1 MKTPFCFQENE
12 LELSHSTTTGTPPGI
27 TGFGVQ
33 HIKRETAHRV
43 VSKRAGGKAGE
54 RRIVGSEVL
63 RDDESSLQLAVPA
76 PEADEPVPASGE
88 AAGETVTAVELTDQ
102 SEGSPLPDLPMGRRL
117 RSRADMLVHLE
128 ALLDQPCP
136 SPNEFALIDKVA
148 RLTSVEVPYISA
160 EDLIRLAGPAMDTCR
175 ANVRFVLGKAVG
187 VGVLECQEDASWAL
201 CRYRLTEVGRRYVAR
216 RKEARISLW
225 RINPGMTLEAVCVI
239 LQREGGDSLD
249 AFTPAPKSTV
259 LPVGT
264 VRASSA
270 TVKASTQQRSAA
282 KAQQHTAEDM
292 KTTHALRQVHPFWAG
307 LLDPLQEPLSSR
319 AAEGLY

>member
-1 MKTPFCFQENE
+1 MKTLFCFQENE
-12 LELSHSTTTGTPPGI
+12 LELSHSTTTGTPPGNA
-27 TGFGVQ
+27 GFGVQ

-43 VSKRAGGKAGE
+43 VSKPVGGKAGE
-54 RRIVGSEVL
+54 RRSVGPAVL
-63 RDDESSLQLAVPA
+63 RGDESSSQLAVPA
-76 PEADEPVPASGE
+76 PEVEGPVAPAGESAVE
-88 AAGETVTAVELTDQ
+88 AATAVELTDQ
-102 SEGSPLPDLPMGRRL
+102 SVGVPLPDLPMGRRL

-148 RLTSVEVPYISA
+148 RLTSVEVPYITA

-259 LPVGT
+259 QPIGP
-264 VRASSA
+264 VRAGSA
-270 TVKASTQQRSAA
+270 TVKASPQQRSATNT
-282 KAQQHTAEDM
+282 QQHTAEDM

>member
-1 MKTPFCFQENE
+1 MKTLFCFQENE
-12 LELSHSTTTGTPPGI
+12 LELSHSTNTATTPGTA
-27 TGFGVQ
+27 GFGVQ

-43 VSKRAGGKAGE
+43 VSQRVGGKAGE
-54 RRIVGSEVL
+54 RRSVVHAVL
-63 RDDESSLQLAVPA
+63 REDESSLLVAVPA
-76 PEADEPVPASGE
+76 PDGVEPLQAAGESGE
-88 AAGETVTAVELTDQ
+88 AATAVEV
-102 SEGSPLPDLPMGRRL
+102 SGHSVGSPLPDLPMGRRL
-117 RSRADMLVHLE
+117 RSRADMLLHLE

-148 RLTSVEVPYISA
+148 RLTSAEAPYISA
-160 EDLIRLAGPAMDTCR
+160 EDLIRRAGPAMDTCR
-175 ANVRFVLGKAVG
+175 ANVRFVLGKAVS

-201 CRYRLTEVGRRYVAR
+201 CRYRLTEVGHRYVSR

-225 RINPGMTLEAVCVI
+225 RINPGLTLEGVCVI

-264 VRASSA
+264 VRAVSA
-270 TVKASTQQRSAA
+270 TAKASTQQRSATNI
-282 KAQQHTAEDM
+282 QQHTAEDM

>member
-1 MKTPFCFQENE
+1 MKTLFCFQENE
-12 LELSHSTTTGTPPGI
+12 LELSHSTSTGTTPGNA
-27 TGFGVQ
+27 GFGVQ
-33 HIKRETAHRV
+33 HIKRETVHRV
-43 VSKRAGGKAGE
+43 VSQRVEGKAGE
-54 RRIVGSEVL
+54 RRSLVPEVL
-63 RDDESSLQLAVPA
+63 HDDVPSSQLAVLT
-76 PEADEPVPASGE
+76 PEVDDPLT
-88 AAGETVTAVELTDQ
+88 AAGDPATAVELTDQ
-102 SEGSPLPDLPMGRRL
+102 SEGWPLPNLPMGRRL

-148 RLTSVEVPYISA
+148 RLTSVEVPFITA
-160 EDLIRLAGPAMDTCR
+160 EDLIRRAGPAMDSCR

-249 AFTPAPKSTV
+249 AFTPAPKSAV

-264 VRASSA
+264 VRAASA
-270 TVKASTQQRSAA
+270 TGKASTQQRSATNT
-282 KAQQHTAEDM
+282 QQHTAADM